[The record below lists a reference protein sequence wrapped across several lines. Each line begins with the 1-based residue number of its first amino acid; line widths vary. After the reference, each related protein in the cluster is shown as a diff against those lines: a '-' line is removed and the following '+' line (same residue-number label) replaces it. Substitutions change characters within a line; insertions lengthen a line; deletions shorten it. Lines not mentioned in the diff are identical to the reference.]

1 MEPQVLDLLRLCTLR
16 TVELTFTSFSQQS
29 CIHNHS
35 VYHNMSLFPSP
46 QVSLSDV
53 PFLGAQGG
61 DQSPLLPI
69 GVGPPNWGPALGP
82 YLMLW
87 PFLVSL
93 VGFGHLESRNDGL
106 KENLE
111 YYQVMHLLI

>member
-1 MEPQVLDLLRLCTLR
+1 MLP
-16 TVELTFTSFSQQS
+16 SQG
-29 CIHNHS
+29 C
-35 VYHNMSLFPSP
+35 
-46 QVSLSDV
+46 
-53 PFLGAQGG
+53 